1 MDTEKAPVALI
12 TGASSGIGRA
22 AARAFA
28 CAGYRTIV
36 ADLHEEEGGRTA
48 SECERE
54 GAASRFIR
62 CDVSDELSVGQLIA
76 EIVSTFGRLDAA
88 FNNAGI
94 EGEQAVTAE
103 CTTANFDRVI
113 AVNLRGV
120 FLCLR
125 EELKQM
131 ARQGTGGAI
140 VNCSSVAGLV
150 GLAGIPAYAASKHG
164 VIGLTRTAALEYA
177 QANIRV
183 NAVCPGAIETPM
195 LERFMVG
202 TPGGR
207 EAMVQMEPVG
217 RVGQPE
223 EIAAAVTWLCS
234 PAASFVTGQAIAVD
248 GGWTAR

>member
-1 MDTEKAPVALI
+1 MKIGEAPVALV

-22 AARAFA
+22 TARAFA
-28 CAGYRTIV
+28 AAGYTTII
-36 ADLHEEEGGRTA
+36 ADIHEKEGREA
-48 SECERE
+48 AAECERD
-54 GAASRFIR
+54 GTSIRFIR
-62 CDVSDELSVGQLIA
+62 CDVADEASVKQLIA
-76 EIVSTFGRLDAA
+76 EIVSSFGQLDAA

-94 EGEQAVTAE
+94 EGEQAITGDS
-103 CTTANFDRVI
+103 TTANFDRVI

-125 EELKQM
+125 EELRQM
-131 ARQGTGGAI
+131 AKQETGGAI

-195 LERFMVG
+195 LERFMAA
-202 TPGGR
+202 TPGGE

-217 RVGQPE
+217 RIGRPD
-223 EIAAAVTWLCS
+223 EIAAAVRWLCS
-234 PAASFVTGQAIAVD
+234 SASSFVTGQAIAVD